1 MNLCPGGPSSV
12 SEPSIGW
19 SPDSAELIAFCS
31 SRDSQGFPI
40 SVTEPSLGPCLKL
53 IPLTQC
59 RKSQRHHKLTHPCSP
74 FRRDAPDWAAPSLIV
89 RKATRSALEN
99 IVLPDALLQGRQ
111 AQAGTDWS
119 VGRLWAV
126 GRVLL
131 QVKIMKALGTLSPQ
145 SPPAVCLIAF
155 PFLSVID
162 LPSARSSAASWPPS
176 ARLGLLS
183 PRQPAQPKP
192 KQLCSASS
200 AAALSVTCC
209 DPVEPLAVLTCFGSS
224 SGLPTFCSTRRFSSL
239 FRLCPRLYL

>member
-89 RKATRSALEN
+89 RKATRSAREYCTSRCVTPGSPSSSGDGL
-99 IVLPDALLQGRQ
+99 
-111 AQAGTDWS
+111 
-119 VGRLWAV
+119 VGRTAV
-126 GRVLL
+126 GGRTGASSG
-131 QVKIMKALGTLSPQ
+131 QDNEGARHTIATRGLS
-145 SPPAVCLIAF
+145 LAF
-155 PFLSVID
+155 PFLCD
-162 LPSARSSAASWPPS
+162 DRLPSARSSAASLRLVSPPAS
-176 ARLGLLS
+176 T
-183 PRQPAQPKP
+183 AQT
-192 KQLCSASS
+192 QAT
-200 AAALSVTCC
+200 V
-209 DPVEPLAVLTCFGSS
+209 FG
-224 SGLPTFCSTRRFSSL
+224 RRFVCDL
-239 FRLCPRLYL
+239 L